1 VNEGHAPRHRPHS
14 RIARLQRAVRYKFLI
29 PLYRS
34 PHPPEYTARGVAIGV
49 FWGVTPFMGLQT
61 LLMIS
66 TWQVLRRVFHKDAS
80 LVQALIWAWVNNPVT
95 MIPMY
100 YLFYLT
106 GLWMTHT
113 PGSVGGYGAFA
124 ALWDQSQL
132 EATFLARV
140 LLIAKQVG
148 IALTVGS
155 LPWAFFG
162 SWIAYRWALTI
173 SRARKRRVGRAG
185 PAKRSALMSR

>member
-1 VNEGHAPRHRPHS
+1 VKDGHVPRGRSRS
-14 RIARLQRAVRYKFLI
+14 RIARLQRLARHKFLI

-61 LLMIS
+61 ILMVG

-100 YLFYLT
+100 YVFYLT
-106 GLWMTHT
+106 GLWLTHA
-113 PGSVGGYGAFA
+113 PGSIGGYGAFA
-124 ALWDQSQL
+124 ALWEQSRH
-132 EATFLARV
+132 EPTFLARA
-140 LLIAKQVG
+140 LLIAGQVG
-148 IALTVGS
+148 IALSIGS
-155 LPWAFFG
+155 LPWAFLV
-162 SWIAYRWALTI
+162 SWIAYRWALKIT
-173 SRARKRRVGRAG
+173 RARKRRVGPVEPIQGAQRA
-185 PAKRSALMSR
+185 